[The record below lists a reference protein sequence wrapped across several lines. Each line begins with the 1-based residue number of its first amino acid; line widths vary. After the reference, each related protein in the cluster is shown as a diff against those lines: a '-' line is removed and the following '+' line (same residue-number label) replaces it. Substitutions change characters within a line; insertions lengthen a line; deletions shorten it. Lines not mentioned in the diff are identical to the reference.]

1 MSMTDEEVLRI
12 QSAMSSILDRWDQF
26 EEEFNLI
33 GEDEPL
39 YHIVDLKE
47 SGHSSKD
54 VLEELRRLAM
64 GDWYDFHQQLLGEYQ
79 YSFEFARYV
88 DHYNLLNFIKTF
100 TDYMDNLDNY
110 IVRKNLEVV
119 FNDES
124 YFEDLMSSSIGRSDV
139 PTGKISEWLKKFG
152 VEPTDLSGILG
163 LMPEKKEAGI
173 MGSDLGDSYMM
184 AKHKIDWGV
193 FQKFERRFK
202 VKFEDIQKEIESRI
216 CIKLLELPWDKV
228 KNSYA

>member
-39 YHIVDLKE
+39 YHIVELKE

-64 GDWYDFHQQLLGEYQ
+64 GDWYDFHQQLLGQYQ
-79 YSFEFARYV
+79 FSFEFGRYV
-88 DHYNLLNFIKTF
+88 DNYNLLNFIKTF
-100 TDYMDNLDNY
+100 TDYMDNLDDY
-110 IVRKNLEVV
+110 IVSKNKEVV
-119 FNDES
+119 RYDES
-124 YFEDLMSSSIGRSDV
+124 FFEDLMSSSIGRSDV

-152 VEPTDLSGILG
+152 VEPTDLTGILG
-163 LMPEKKEAGI
+163 LMPEKKEAWS
-173 MGSDLGDSYMM
+173 MGSDLGDLYMM
-184 AKHKIDWGV
+184 AKKKIDWGV
-193 FQKFERRFK
+193 YQKFERRFK
-202 VKFEDIQKEIESRI
+202 VKFEDIQKAIESRVRI
-216 CIKLLELPWDKV
+216 TLLELPWDKV